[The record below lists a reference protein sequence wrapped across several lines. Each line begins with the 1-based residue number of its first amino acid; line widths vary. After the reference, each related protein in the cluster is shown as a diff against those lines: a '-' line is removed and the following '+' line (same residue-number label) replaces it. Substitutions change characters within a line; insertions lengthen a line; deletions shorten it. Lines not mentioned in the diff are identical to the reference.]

1 MSKLLH
7 QTRKLFGT
15 KGVKKDELGTGVH
28 AQKGSL
34 WDGHLPTAHGQSP
47 KKAVVDEKGIGHKN
61 SEHNEGAGTESTNP
75 APLPSPHHEIHQL
88 AANLHQAHMAHHEAF
103 QRNHDALM
111 AALGKPASVHHNLD
125 ADQGAEN

>member
-34 WDGHLPTAHGQSP
+34 WDGHLPTAHSQSP
-47 KKAVVDEKGIGHKN
+47 KKAVVDEKGVGHK
-61 SEHNEGAGTESTNP
+61 SPEHNEGSGTESTNP

-88 AANLHQAHMAHHEAF
+88 VQNIHSHLLSHDPEYK
-103 QRNHDALM
+103 RSHDAIQ
-111 AALGKPASVHHNLD
+111 ASKGPTASEHHNLD

>member
-15 KGVKKDELGTGVH
+15 KPPKADE
-28 AQKGSL
+28 KGKPVYGAHHPL
-34 WDGHLPTAHGQSP
+34 FPGGLPTAHSLSA
-47 KKAVVDEKGIGHKN
+47 KTAVPDEKGVGHK
-61 SEHNEGAGTESTNP
+61 SPEHNEGSGTESTNP

-88 AANLHQAHMAHHEAF
+88 VQNIHSHLLSHDPEYK
-103 QRNHDALM
+103 RSHDAIQ
-111 AALGKPASVHHNLD
+111 ASKGPTASEHHNLD

>member
-15 KGVKKDELGTGVH
+15 KAVKKDELGVGVR
-28 AQKGSL
+28 ATEGPRF
-34 WDGHLPTAHGQSP
+34 DGHLPNAKPQSP

-88 AANLHQAHMAHHEAF
+88 AANLHQAHMAHHEEF

-111 AALGKPASVHHNLD
+111 AALGHPASVNHNMD
-125 ADQGAEN
+125 AVHGAEN